1 MNQFDIWND
10 ASESD
15 DPDKDSSNIDT
26 LAHVLNPFND
36 NNINNS
42 TEKLI
47 LAINLGVLNEF
58 LDSSYADEEFSK
70 LKSIIEDA
78 DIFESDNV
86 SHSICGDKVSFV
98 TFSDY
103 NMFELNDDENSNYVS
118 SKYISDLFNR
128 ITQKDIGNP
137 FYRAYRKDRESNF
150 ISPIIYNYEML
161 IDKDVQK
168 QLLII

>member
-137 FYRAYRKDRESNF
+137 F
-150 ISPIIYNYEML
+150 IGL
-161 IDKDVQK
+161 IVKIENRI
-168 QLLII
+168 LLAL